1 MATSDN
7 IIAQIAKK
15 LAQLHSTPGADAV
28 FGPSSQATK
37 TPFAK
42 TREWLAIA
50 EKLDFTTTSSITDAE
65 IAKKK
70 AEKLATFDFK
80 EMNRQVDLVEA
91 IATTKLNSPIV
102 LAHCDLLAGNIMY
115 NQPPSNGSNDNI
127 NGNNIVGAAINLLGS
142 SGGNN
147 CSNDNINGS
156 SKDDAEVMTFIDFE
170 YSGWAPRGFDFGNH
184 FCEYAGFD
192 CDYSR
197 YPDERAASKFLKTYL
212 EETKA
217 MMMMGQSGNNNK
229 NNKNGIEVV
238 TVGDD
243 EVRAAVREANVYAL
257 SSHMFWG
264 AWAFLQ
270 AAWSDIDFDYLEYAG
285 LRWGE
290 YYKRRDEFLGAVGE

>member
-1 MATSDN
+1 MRCLEPKEIATSD
-7 IIAQIAKK
+7 IIITQIAKK

-115 NQPPSNGSNDNI
+115 NQPLSNGSNGNI
-127 NGNNIVGAAINLLGS
+127 NGG
-142 SGGNN
+142 
-147 CSNDNINGS
+147 
-156 SKDDAEVMTFIDFE
+156 SKDDGEVMTFIDFE
-170 YSGWAPRGFDFGNH
+170 YSGWAPRGFDLGNH

-197 YPDERAASKFLKTYL
+197 YPDERAASKFLKIYL
-212 EETKA
+212 KETNVA
-217 MMMMGQSGNNNK
+217 MMMGQSDDDNNNSDD
-229 NNKNGIEVV
+229 GVEVV

-264 AWAFLQ
+264 AWAILQ
-270 AAWSDIDFDYLEYAG
+270 AAWSDIDFDYFEYAG